1 MNMGGDMK
9 KQMAEKA
16 RDTAME
22 QLETEVKNAAPI
34 YMKILF
40 PCCGGAFGTTKKCT
54 GMLPPEV
61 KEKVTPLI
69 EKVDKMNAD
78 IAAM

>member
-1 MNMGGDMK
+1 MK
-9 KQMAEKA
+9 RQMAGKV

-22 QLETEVKNAAPI
+22 QLETEVQKAAPP
-34 YMKILF
+34 YMKMLF

-61 KEKVTPLI
+61 KEKVTPML